1 MCFEKNTFV
10 TIASFSDLNRTP
22 HGSCTQILSLIERV
36 HRKFCKYLLNVKM
49 TTNSYALYS
58 KVGIFPLYME
68 RHVRIAKYFLNL
80 FHIKSGNCILNTLRI
95 NRTGKPRE
103 QHTNWAKQV
112 RDMLHNIGFSYVW
125 YFPESVNETMFIPIL
140 RQRLRDIYITHWH
153 IGLNTC
159 TSMRLY
165 KQIKTTID
173 RSTYLDILE
182 TPKYRK
188 VISQL
193 RLSSHKLTIETGRHN
208 KISLNDR
215 SAHIAR

>member
-1 MCFEKNTFV
+1 MLHN
-10 TIASFSDLNRTP
+10 IGFSDVWYFPESVNETMFIP
-22 HGSCTQILSLIERV
+22 ILRQRLREIYIT
-36 HRKFCKYLLNVKM
+36 HWPI
-49 TTNSYALYS
+49 
-58 KVGIFPLYME
+58 G
-68 RHVRIAKYFLNL
+68 
-80 FHIKSGNCILNTLRI
+80 LNTCTSMRVYKQIKTTIDRSTYLDILETPKYRKVISQLR
-95 NRTGKPRE
+95 
-103 QHTNWAKQV
+103 AKQV

-125 YFPESVNETMFIPIL
+125 YFTESVNETMFIPIL